1 VYSWCCSVRLHAPQR
16 LCSRCLAPRRL
27 CSPLMAHNSPTA
39 NPFTAVLTG
48 TFSDGAVLELALD
61 PSFARVVQM
70 FTYARRWCG
79 QVGLTCASHDG
90 VEQISL
96 QLGAY
101 DALTPGDYYWH
112 ASAGPTGEFSPTF
125 KFTIVSR

>member
-1 VYSWCCSVRLHAPQR
+1 VQPVDGAQLTYGEPV
-16 LCSRCLAPRRL
+16 
-27 CSPLMAHNSPTA
+27 
-39 NPFTAVLTG
+39 TAVLTG

-101 DALTPGDYYWH
+101 DALTPGGYYWH